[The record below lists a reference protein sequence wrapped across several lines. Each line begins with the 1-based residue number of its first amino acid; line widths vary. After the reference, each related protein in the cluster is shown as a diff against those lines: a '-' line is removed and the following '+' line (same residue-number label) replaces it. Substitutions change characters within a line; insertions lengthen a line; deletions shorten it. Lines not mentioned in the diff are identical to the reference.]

1 MAVLIPRPEYPPFS
15 ASGAV
20 DAGREEVDKIL
31 KDMER
36 RVHVQYEQ
44 AAREMKVKADKYLA
58 EFLKEDERRA
68 KLVNAGK
75 MPFEEYKQWRISHIA
90 TGRRWYEMAYVLA
103 TDMTNTNM
111 IAASIINGYMP
122 EVFAVGYNYALYQGE
137 MTGGFETSFTLYDR
151 ETVMRLI
158 DEQPDLLPIRA
169 KLNVAKDLQWNVEK
183 IASVMTQSI
192 LQGETITEIADRM
205 ARTVGNMNEN
215 VAIRNARTATTSAE
229 NGGRYNG
236 YRRLKAAGAKLTI
249 EWCATLDGR
258 TRHTHRILDG
268 QRRNVNEPFEVDGQR
283 ILYAGDPNAPQGLV
297 WNCRCTMLCWVKGFE
312 ESAELKQQTH
322 PDAMTYD
329 EWKNEKEKNIRK
341 KQYQR
346 KKEEEKKYGKKKA
359 QKKRDYKVNP
369 DNPSYGYAVDME

>member
-1 MAVLIPRPEYPPFS
+1 MAALIPRPNYPPY
-15 ASGAV
+15 GADNG

-36 RVHVQYEQ
+36 KVHVQYEQ

-68 KLVNAGK
+68 KLVKDGK

-90 TGRRWYEMAYVLA
+90 TGRRWYELAYSLA
-103 TDMTNTNM
+103 TDMTNTNL

-122 EVFAVGYNYALYQGE
+122 EVFAVGYNYSLYQGE

-158 DEQPDLLPIRA
+158 DEEPDLLPIRA

-192 LQGETITEIADRM
+192 LQGETIMEIAERM
-205 ARTVGNMNEN
+205 ARTVGGMNEN

-236 YRRLKAAGAKLTI
+236 YRRLKAAGVKLTV

-258 TRHTHRILDG
+258 TRHTHRLLDG
-268 QRRNVNEPFEVDGQR
+268 QRRNVDEPFEVDKQR
-283 ILYAGDPNAPQGLV
+283 VLYAGDPNAPQGLI

-322 PDAMTYD
+322 PDGMTYN
-329 EWKNEKEKNIRK
+329 EWKNEKEKDIRK
-341 KQYQR
+341 KQYQK
-346 KKEEEKKYGKKKA
+346 KKEEEKKYGKKK
-359 QKKRDYKVNP
+359 KRDYKVNP
-369 DNPSYGYAVDME
+369 DNPAYGYAVDME

>member
-1 MAVLIPRPEYPPFS
+1 MAALIPRPNYPPYS
-15 ASGAV
+15 ANGEI

-36 RVHVQYEQ
+36 RVHVHYEQ
-44 AAREMKVKADKYLA
+44 AAREMKIKADKYLA

-90 TGRRWYEMAYVLA
+90 TGRRWYELAYSLA

-122 EVFAVGYNYALYQGE
+122 EVFAVGYNYSLYQGE
-137 MTGGFETSFTLYDR
+137 ITGGFETSFTLHDR
-151 ETVMRLI
+151 DTVMRLI
-158 DEQPDLLPIRA
+158 SEQPDLLPIEA
-169 KLNVAKDLQWNVEK
+169 KLKAAADLQWNVEK

-192 LQGETITEIADRM
+192 LQGEAIAEIAERM
-205 ARTVGNMNEN
+205 ARTVGGMNEN

-236 YRRLKAAGAKLTI
+236 YRRLKAAGVNLTV

-258 TRHTHRILDG
+258 TRHTHRLLDG
-268 QRRNVNEPFEVDGQR
+268 QRRNVDEPFEVDGQK
-283 ILYAGDPNAPQGLV
+283 ILYAGDPYAPQGLI
-297 WNCRCTMLCWVKGFE
+297 WNCRCTMLCFVKGFE
-312 ESAELKQQTH
+312 ESLMLKAQTH
-322 PDAMTYD
+322 PDNMSYA
-329 EWKNEKEKNIRK
+329 EWKFAKRAEYDR
-341 KQYQR
+341 
-346 KKEEEKKYGKKKA
+346 
-359 QKKRDYKVNP
+359 QKKNAKKPKPNP
-369 DNPSYGYAVDME
+369 DNPAY